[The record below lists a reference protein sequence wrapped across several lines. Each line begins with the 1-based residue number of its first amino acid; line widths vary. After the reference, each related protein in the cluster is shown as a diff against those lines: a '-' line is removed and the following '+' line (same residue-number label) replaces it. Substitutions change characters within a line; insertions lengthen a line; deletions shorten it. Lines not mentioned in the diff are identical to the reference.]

1 MRQDIITTSLFL
13 LFLSVARLE
22 GELEDIEALKDLK
35 VELVSQKEVGL

>member
-1 MRQDIITTSLFL
+1 MRQDIITTTLFL
-13 LFLSVARLE
+13 PFLSVARLE